1 MNAKIIVA
9 AVAIIAVILVGSF
22 GYLYIQAQNNLAAL
36 NETVGEKLG
45 QVEQEL
51 QRRYDLIPNLVA
63 STRAYLNYEASVLEN
78 VTALRSQWNSAVASK
93 DVDQINSA
101 TSAME
106 SGISSIIVS
115 IEAYPNLQSQQVVS
129 DLMSAL
135 EGTENRI
142 STERMRYNEAV
153 RDYNTVIAQFPTSL
167 WAAGWGYERHSYFQA
182 QVGSTEVPQVDL

>member
-1 MNAKIIVA
+1 MNAKIVMA
-9 AVAIIAVILVGSF
+9 AVGIIAVILVASF
-22 GYLYIQAQNNLAAL
+22 GYLYIQAQNTLAAL
-36 NETVGEKLG
+36 NETVGEKIG

-63 STRAYLNYEASVLEN
+63 STRAYMNYEASVLEN

-106 SGISSIIVS
+106 SGLSSIIVS

-153 RDYNTVIAQFPTSL
+153 RDYNTAIAQLPTSF
-167 WAAGWGYERHSYFQA
+167 WAAGWGYEKHSYFQA